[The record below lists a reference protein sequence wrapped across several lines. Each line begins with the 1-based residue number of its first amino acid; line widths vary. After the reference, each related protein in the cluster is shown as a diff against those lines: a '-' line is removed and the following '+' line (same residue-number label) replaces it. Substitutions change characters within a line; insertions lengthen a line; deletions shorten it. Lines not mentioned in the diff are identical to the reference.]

1 MGGLG
6 FFFQFFRKFMVLA
19 LVISVFHLSGCRETL
34 LTQNKKTYEEKCL
47 AEGFDKGSI
56 FFSQCVQK
64 LFYKD
69 EDKYNA
75 EKLLSSH

>member
-1 MGGLG
+1 MGG
-6 FFFQFFRKFMVLA
+6 FRVFFQFFRKFIVLT
-19 LVISVFHLSGCRETL
+19 LSMSVFFLSGCRENL
-34 LTQNKKTYEEKCL
+34 LNQNKKTYEEKCL

-75 EKLLSSH
+75 EKLLSAH